1 MRPIIGVSLRE
12 NKLVF
17 RLARSS
23 QIAATR
29 RLWKGSNDRSRA
41 AQYRMCLLRQLGLA
55 AAVSCH
61 AADPVLVNVLPF
73 SGKSI
78 QVNPNTIGG
87 SSCNCFSSNSAPF
100 NPTIGSS
107 TYQTIPAVI
116 TTGRFIDVNLAKK
129 KLFVATRETGDPQ
142 TTISS
147 QPTTNIASVG
157 AQSAPAKFRSNWKY
171 VCQN

>member
-1 MRPIIGVSLRE
+1 MTLGRQTRAEEDILYMGVQGERVSDVLS
-12 NKLVF
+12 VF
-17 RLARSS
+17 SS
-23 QIAATR
+23 
-29 RLWKGSNDRSRA
+29 GSSS
-41 AQYRMCLLRQLGLA
+41 RQLGLA

-78 QVNPNTIGG
+78 QVNPYTIGG